1 MIRKK
6 QCTIGGTVS
15 YSGIG
20 LHTGNKTTITF
31 KPAPPDTG
39 VRFVRV
45 DLPNSP
51 AILADI
57 DHVVDISR
65 GTSIGQN
72 GFKIHTV
79 EHVLAA
85 IAGLGIDNLY
95 AELDGN
101 EPPAADGSSRPFLEA
116 LKSTKIVKQ
125 EPDKKYFV
133 VDSPISFSDN
143 DKELFIIPYNGFKVS
158 YTIDYPHP
166 LVGTSFLS
174 LEITPESF
182 SDQISAARTF
192 AFIDE
197 VELLKEQ
204 GLIKGGS
211 LETAIVIG
219 DDAILNEEPLRFEN
233 EFVRHK
239 ILDLVGDLFLVGQPI
254 VGHVY
259 ASKSGHGTHVELA
272 RLLRKLAK
280 KRDQKKQASEKIMN
294 TERIQ
299 SILPHR
305 YPFLLI
311 DRVLEIETNKRI
323 VAIKNVTINEPFF
336 LGHFPD
342 KPIMPGV
349 LQLEA
354 MAQAGGLLLLNQVEN
369 PEKKLVYFTG
379 IDRVKFRKPVVPGD
393 QIRLVLE
400 TIRARSKFSK
410 MIGRGYVDEKIVV
423 EAELSAAL
431 VDR

>member
-1 MIRKK
+1 MKREK
-6 QCTIGGTVS
+6 QCTIRGTVS

-31 KPAPPDTG
+31 KPAPVDTG

-45 DLPNSP
+45 DLEGAP

-101 EPPAADGSSRPFLEA
+101 EPPAADGSSLPFLQA
-116 LKSTKIVKQ
+116 LKSVGVIQQEKEKNYFIV
-125 EPDKKYFV
+125 DA
-133 VDSPISFSDN
+133 PITFSN
-143 DKELFIIPYNGFKVS
+143 GDKELFVIPYDGFKIS

-166 LVGTSFLS
+166 LVGTRFLS
-174 LEITPESF
+174 LEITPDTF
-182 SDQISAARTF
+182 DKQISAARTF
-192 AFIDE
+192 AFINE
-197 VELLKEQ
+197 VEMLKQ
-204 GLIKGGS
+204 LGLIKGGS
-211 LETAIVIG
+211 LENAIVIG
-219 DDAILNEEPLRFEN
+219 DDTILNEEPLRFPD

-239 ILDLVGDLFLVGQPI
+239 ILDLIGDLFLVGRPI
-254 VGHVY
+254 KGHVY

-272 RLLRKLAK
+272 RLLRKMAKEKAK
-280 KRDQKKQASEKIMN
+280 KEYEMDI
-294 TERIQ
+294 ERIQ

-305 YPFLLI
+305 YPFLLV
-311 DRVLEIETNKRI
+311 DRVLEVEPGKRI
-323 VAIKNVTINEPFF
+323 VAIKNVTANEPFF
-336 LGHFPD
+336 IGHFPG

-354 MAQAGGLLLLNQVEN
+354 MAQVGGLLLLNQLEN
-369 PEKKLVYFTG
+369 PEDKLVFFTG
-379 IDRVKFRKPVVPGD
+379 IDKVKFRKPVVPGD
-393 QIRLVLE
+393 QIRFELE
-400 TIRARSKFSK
+400 AVRVRTKFTK
-410 MIGRGYVDEKIVV
+410 MVGRGYVDDRVVV